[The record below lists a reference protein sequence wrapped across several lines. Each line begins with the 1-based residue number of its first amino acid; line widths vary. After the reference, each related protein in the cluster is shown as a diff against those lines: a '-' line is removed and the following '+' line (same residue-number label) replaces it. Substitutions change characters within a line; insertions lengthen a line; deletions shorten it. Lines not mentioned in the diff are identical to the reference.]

1 MRGGEDPNAWDAYAR
16 ELGLHLHRAR
26 IAAQLSQ
33 ERLAHAA
40 GISAFTYRKLE
51 HGQSNP
57 GTPANPRIHTLV
69 SLARAL
75 HIPTRDL
82 PPPTDHSYSFHS
94 VAMGAAYR
102 RSENSNA
109 SVPV

>member
-1 MRGGEDPNAWDAYAR
+1 MCGGENSSEWDAYAR
-16 ELGLHLHRAR
+16 ELGLRLHRAR
-26 IAAQLSQ
+26 IAARLSQ

-69 SLARAL
+69 CLARAL
-75 HIPTRDL
+75 RIPTSDLL
-82 PPPTDHSYSFHS
+82 PPD
-94 VAMGAAYR
+94 
-102 RSENSNA
+102 
-109 SVPV
+109 